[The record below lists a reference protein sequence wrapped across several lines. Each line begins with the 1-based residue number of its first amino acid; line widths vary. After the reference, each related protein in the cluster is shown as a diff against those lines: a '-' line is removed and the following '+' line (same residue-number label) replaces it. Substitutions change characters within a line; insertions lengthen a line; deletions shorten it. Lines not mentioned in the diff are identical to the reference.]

1 MLDEKTQEATALQIL
16 REMTADAVAE
26 CQDIEL
32 LDLVWKLL
40 VISREE
46 AAA

>member
-1 MLDEKTQEATALQIL
+1 MLDRKTQEAAALQAL
-16 REMTADAVAE
+16 REMTANAVEE

-40 VISREE
+40 AISREE